1 MDATTGLPAFL
12 ICSKASHTCSEPNAL
27 PPGEF
32 TRRTTAFIFLSASI
46 LVRSFTNFSVF
57 MPSPEAPSISPT
69 AYTTAILSFALFFG
83 WEIDAIS
90 LTPVSYTHLYILRNF
105 KEYA

>member
-1 MDATTGLPAFL
+1 
-12 ICSKASHTCSEPNAL
+12 
-27 PPGEF
+27 
-32 TRRTTAFIFLSASI
+32 
-46 LVRSFTNFSVF
+46 

-90 LTPVSYTHLYILRNF
+90 LTLANVSSLSLSIPTFLLGDFRMPDDKLICRQNHILQWFPVL
-105 KEYA
+105 